1 MKHFRVFALVS
12 ICGLA
17 ASMSPLAAAQA
28 PALDLNTEAS
38 LLQHTPPTT
47 GPIVVNWA
55 FKKGAGSTNLTVNP
69 DGTYVFSGQ
78 YSGKKPNKD
87 FDIALAL
94 KASTGAILLFHY
106 MGDAANGAQW
116 SDQGQSEILK
126 DDFAL
131 FAGKTDW
138 TAEYHFSESSAGKR
152 AEYEAKKKRLEDLR
166 KAEEEAR
173 KKKDAKLVAE
183 KKAARRREEQA
194 ELAQEQQAAQQHSG
208 GGGSSVVSTI
218 GDVCSG
224 IASVAGD
231 VGGAVSAVESL
242 FSF

>member
-1 MKHFRVFALVS
+1 MKRFRAFALVAVCVLS
-12 ICGLA
+12 
-17 ASMSPLAAAQA
+17 ASLSHVAAAQA
-28 PALDLNTEAS
+28 PALDLNTEAT
-38 LLQHTPPTT
+38 LLQHSPPTT

-55 FKKGAGSTNLTVNP
+55 FKKGAGATNLTVNP
-69 DGTYVFSGQ
+69 DGSYVFSGQ

-106 MGDAANGAQW
+106 VGDAANGAQW
-116 SDQGQSEILK
+116 SNQGQSGILK

-131 FAGKTDW
+131 FAGKIDW

-152 AEYEAKKKRLEDLR
+152 AEYEAKRRKVEDLR

-173 KKKDAKLVAE
+173 KKKDAKLLAE
-183 KKAARRREEQA
+183 KKAERRREEQA
-194 ELAQEQQAAQQHSG
+194 ELAQEQQIEQQHSG

-231 VGGAVSAVESL
+231 VGGAVSAIESI
-242 FSF
+242 F